1 MMNSEQQDDG
11 QRATMRTDSEQRRRQ
26 TKITTTHK
34 KLGLD
39 RVNLSRDYT
48 AERSGLIRPDH
59 VTRRISADL
68 FVCSQERPV
77 PARVPAPG

>member
-1 MMNSEQQDDG
+1 MMTGRDNDDDAG
-11 QRATMRTDSEQRRRQ
+11 GEGNGSLGMMPA
-26 TKITTTHK
+26 HK

-39 RVNLSRDYT
+39 RGKLSRAYT
-48 AERSGLIRPDH
+48 AERSGLIRLDH